1 MLDNN
6 SLKRFLEPQKIMYN
20 RALAEIKKGK
30 KMPGWMSFIFP
41 RLRGLGSDE
50 EAYVGLRDIS
60 EAKKY
65 LFYPILSAR
74 LHECTQAV
82 LDHKEDDIKDI
93 FGIMGALN
101 LHYSMTLFA
110 MASPEGSLFHQVL
123 DRYYDGQM
131 EPKTIEK
138 LNLKK

>member
-1 MLDNN
+1 M
-6 SLKRFLEPQKIMYN
+6 
-20 RALAEIKKGK
+20 
-30 KMPGWMSFIFP
+30 
-41 RLRGLGSDE
+41 
-50 EAYVGLRDIS
+50 
-60 EAKKY
+60 
-65 LFYPILSAR
+65 SAR

-82 LDHKEDDIKDI
+82 LDHEEDDIKDI

-101 LHYSMTLFA
+101 LHSSMTLFA